1 MLSLVGLLAALL
13 VLLAGLSL
21 VAVARILCLPVHSA
35 SSSLTPT
42 VAQGRFVSTT
52 HGL

>member
-21 VAVARILCLPVHSA
+21 VAVVVFSVYLITAHRRFSHLPSPKGA
-35 SSSLTPT
+35 S
-42 VAQGRFVSTT
+42 
-52 HGL
+52 